1 MIAADFP
8 SVMSPPR
15 LPIPVLVDAGPPVE
29 TRYVVTPVD
38 RDGRLAD
45 RSPLTFLGWSP
56 GVAIALMVEPG
67 PIVTAKLGAGVRV
80 DRRGHLHLPI
90 SVRHAYGIAPGDRVL
105 LAADQHAGELLIVP
119 GRVLTRMIDAYRHAP
134 GQAGAP

>member
-1 MIAADFP
+1 MTAT
-8 SVMSPPR
+8 MSHAGTAPPR

-29 TRYVVTPVD
+29 ARHVVTPVD

-45 RSPLTFLGWSP
+45 RSLLAFLGCSA
-56 GVAIALMVEPG
+56 GVAIALTVEPG
-67 PIVTAKLGAGVRV
+67 PIVIARPGAGVRV

-90 SVRHAYGIAPGDRVL
+90 AVRHACGIAPGDRVL
-105 LAADQHAGELLIVP
+105 LAADRHAGELLIIP
-119 GRVLTRMIDAYRHAP
+119 GRVVTRMIDASRHPP